1 MYQNIFVN
9 KKDHTVYLWD
19 DKKGLVTFKN
29 KPYAYKKSPNGMYR
43 SMYGDK
49 LEKVTRYRYEDT
61 GLFESD
67 VPIETRNLIDLYED
81 DDEPSTGHCVMNFD
95 IEVSMEGDLP
105 DTEKANNPVT
115 AIAWHDSCTNNYVVL
130 ILDKENKITDYSNDE
145 VSVYSYDNERALL
158 SHFLD
163 FYQEISPTIL
173 TGWNIDGF
181 DVPYLY
187 RRLARVLGQ
196 EEANRLSPIGH
207 AYFHPFKKRIVIA
220 GVSCLDYLVLYKN
233 FTYSVE
239 PTYRLDAIGRKEVGI
254 GKIEYEGN
262 LDDLFSSDIEKF
274 IEYNLND
281 VKIVVEIDKK
291 MELIELTRSI
301 CHVGHVPY
309 EDILFSSRYLEGALL
324 TYLRR
329 HNLVAPNKDPEG
341 RERFN
346 EIKGDESKKFS
357 GAYVAAPTPGK
368 YKWVFDLDLTSLY
381 PSIIMSTNIS
391 PETKVGVLDKW
402 SPEDFCD
409 GKQTEVGFRGDTYSA
424 DEFKTFLKENNL
436 AISSNGV
443 MYTKEKVGLI
453 PAILDQWF
461 NQRVEFKN
469 KMKEYGN
476 AGDDAKYVFYKRRQH
491 VQKILLNSL
500 YGVLGLPI
508 FRFYD
513 VDNAEAVT
521 TTGVS
526 VIKFSRKIANHYYNK
541 TLGDTEDHCIYI
553 DTDSVFFSALPIVEK
568 TMPNVDVDNDDE
580 MATAILEVADN
591 VQTFINKSYDV
602 MAKRFFNIEEHRY
615 DIKQE
620 VISKASIWLAKKRYA
635 QWIIN
640 NNGVACDEL
649 EVKGLD
655 VVRSSFPTRFRA
667 FMTEILKDILK
678 DIPKQE
684 IDDKIVA
691 LKRQVKNESVQDIA
705 KTSAVKNV
713 TKYLKMMDKGA
724 VVGECAKSTPA
735 HVKASIIHN
744 QFIKKFKI
752 QAEPIRNGEKIKWI
766 YLKNNELGLDALA
779 FRGYE
784 DPPELME
791 FIEKYADK
799 DKLFERELEGKL
811 RDFYDALDWDFASEH
826 LATAQKFFAF

>member
-1 MYQNIFVN
+1 M
-9 KKDHTVYLWD
+9 VYLWD
-19 DKKGLVTFKN
+19 DKQGLVTFKN
-29 KPYAYKKSPNGMYR
+29 KPYAYKKSPSGMYR

-49 LEKVTRYRYEDT
+49 LEKVNRYQYEDT

-67 VPIETRNLIDLYED
+67 VPAETRNLIDLYQD

-115 AIAWHDSCTNNYVVL
+115 AIAWHDSCSNNYVVL
-130 ILDKENKITDYSNDE
+130 ILDKEDKITDYSNDE
-145 VSVYSYDNERALL
+145 VSVYSFDNERCLL
-158 SHFLD
+158 DRFLD
-163 FYQEISPTIL
+163 FYQEISPSIL

-207 AYFHPFKKRIVIA
+207 AYYHPFKKRIVIA
-220 GVSCLDYLVLYKN
+220 GVSCLDYLALYKN

-239 PTYRLDAIGRKEVGI
+239 PSYRLDSIGRKEVGI

-262 LDDLFSSDIEKF
+262 LDDLFAKDIEKF

-329 HNLVAPNKDPEG
+329 NNLVAPNKDPNG
-341 RERFN
+341 RDKFN
-346 EIKGDESKKFS
+346 EIKNDGSKKFS
-357 GAYVAAPTPGK
+357 GAYVAAPVPGK

-391 PETKVGVLDKW
+391 PETKVGVVDKW

-409 GKQTEVGFRGDTYSA
+409 GKQTEVGFRGDTYNPE
-424 DEFKTFLKENNL
+424 EFKTFLTENNL
-436 AISSNGV
+436 SISSNGV
-443 MYTKEKVGLI
+443 MYTKDKVGLI
-453 PAILDQWF
+453 PAILEQWF
-461 NQRVEFKN
+461 NQRVEFKD
-469 KMKEYGN
+469 KMKKYGN
-476 AGDDAKYVFYKRRQH
+476 EGNDAKYVFYKRRQH

-513 VDNAEAVT
+513 VHNAEAVT

-541 TLGDTEDHCIYI
+541 TLGDSEDHCIYI

-568 TMPNVDVDNDDE
+568 TRPDIDTSNDEE
-580 MATAILEVADN
+580 MAAAILVVAQN

-655 VVRSSFPTRFRA
+655 VVRSSYPTRFRS
-667 FMTEILKDILK
+667 FMTEVLKDILK
-678 DIPKQE
+678 DVPKEE

-691 LKRQVKNESVQDIA
+691 MKRQVKNESVDDIA

-713 TKYLKMMDKGA
+713 TKYVKMMNKDA
-724 VVGECAKSTPA
+724 VVGQCAKSTPA

-811 RDFYDALDWDFASEH
+811 RDFYDALNWDFASEH

>member
-391 PETKVGVLDKW
+391 PETKVGVVDNW

-424 DEFKTFLKENNL
+424 EEFKTFLKENNL

-568 TMPNVDVDNDDE
+568 TMPNVDVKNDDE

-640 NNGVACDEL
+640 NNGVGCDEL

-678 DIPKQE
+678 DTPKEE

-811 RDFYDALDWDFASEH
+811 RDFYDALDWDFASEN

>member
-1 MYQNIFVN
+1 MYQNIFVS
-9 KKDHTVYLWD
+9 KKDHLVYLWD
-19 DKKGLVTFKN
+19 DEKGLVTFKN

-49 LEKVTRYRYEDT
+49 LEKVNRYQYEDT

-67 VPIETRNLIDLYED
+67 VNAETRNLIDLYQD

-115 AIAWHDSCTNNYVVL
+115 AIAWHDSCSNNYVVL
-130 ILDKENKITDYSNDE
+130 ILDKEDKITDYSNDE
-145 VSVYSYDNERALL
+145 VSVYSFDNERALL
-158 SHFLD
+158 DRFLD

-220 GVSCLDYLVLYKN
+220 GVSCLDYLALYKN

-239 PTYRLDAIGRKEVGI
+239 PSYRLDSIGRKEVGI

-329 HNLVAPNKDPEG
+329 NNLVAPNKDPNG

-346 EIKGDESKKFS
+346 EIKSDGSKKFS
-357 GAYVAAPTPGK
+357 GAYVAAPVPGK

-391 PETKVGVLDKW
+391 PETKVGVVDKW
-402 SPEDFCD
+402 NPEDFCD
-409 GKQTEVGFRGDTYSA
+409 GKQTEVGFQGNTYSPE
-424 DEFKTFLKENNL
+424 EFKTFLTENNL
-436 AISSNGV
+436 SISSNGV
-443 MYTKEKVGLI
+443 MYTKEKQGLI
-453 PAILDQWF
+453 PAILEQWF

-469 KMKEYGN
+469 KMQKFGN
-476 AGDDAKYVFYKRRQH
+476 EGNDAKYVFYKRRQH

-541 TLGDTEDHCIYI
+541 TLNDTEDHCIYI

-568 TMPNVDVDNDDE
+568 TMPHIDVNNDDE
-580 MATAILEVADN
+580 MATAILDVAQN
-591 VQTFINKSYDV
+591 VQNFINKSYDV

-655 VVRSSFPTRFRA
+655 VVRSSFPTRFRS
-667 FMTEILKDILK
+667 FMTEVLKDILK
-678 DIPKQE
+678 DTPKEE

-691 LKRQVKNESVQDIA
+691 MKRQVKNESVDDIA

-713 TKYLKMMDKGA
+713 TKYVKMMNKDA

-811 RDFYDALDWDFASEH
+811 RDFYDALNWDFASEN

>member
-1 MYQNIFVN
+1 
-9 KKDHTVYLWD
+9 
-19 DKKGLVTFKN
+19 
-29 KPYAYKKSPNGMYR
+29 
-43 SMYGDK
+43 MYGDK

-105 DTEKANNPVT
+105 DTERANNPVT

-220 GVSCLDYLVLYKN
+220 GVSCLDYLTLYKN

-391 PETKVGVLDKW
+391 PETKVGVVDNW

-409 GKQTEVGFRGDTYSA
+409 GKQTEVGFRGDVYSA

-541 TLGDTEDHCIYI
+541 TLGDSEDHCIYI

-568 TMPNVDVDNDDE
+568 TMPNVDVKNDDE

-640 NNGVACDEL
+640 NNGVGCDEL

-678 DIPKQE
+678 DTPKQE

-691 LKRQVKNESVQDIA
+691 LKRQVKNESVDDIA
-705 KTSAVKNV
+705 KTSAVKNI
-713 TKYLKMMDKGA
+713 TKYMGMMDKGA

-784 DPPELME
+784 DPPQLME

-811 RDFYDALDWDFASEH
+811 RDFYDALDWDFASEN
-826 LATAQKFFAF
+826 LANAQKFFAF

>member
-1 MYQNIFVN
+1 MFA
-9 KKDHTVYLWD
+9 K
-19 DKKGLVTFKN
+19 
-29 KPYAYKKSPNGMYR
+29 
-43 SMYGDK
+43 
-49 LEKVTRYRYEDT
+49 
-61 GLFESD
+61 
-67 VPIETRNLIDLYED
+67 
-81 DDEPSTGHCVMNFD
+81 
-95 IEVSMEGDLP
+95 
-105 DTEKANNPVT
+105 
-115 AIAWHDSCTNNYVVL
+115 
-130 ILDKENKITDYSNDE
+130 
-145 VSVYSYDNERALL
+145 
-158 SHFLD
+158 
-163 FYQEISPTIL
+163 
-173 TGWNIDGF
+173 
-181 DVPYLY
+181 
-187 RRLARVLGQ
+187 
-196 EEANRLSPIGH
+196 
-207 AYFHPFKKRIVIA
+207 
-220 GVSCLDYLVLYKN
+220 
-233 FTYSVE
+233 
-239 PTYRLDAIGRKEVGI
+239 
-254 GKIEYEGN
+254 
-262 LDDLFSSDIEKF
+262 DIEKF

-329 HNLVAPNKDPEG
+329 HNLVAPNKDPNG

-346 EIKGDESKKFS
+346 EIKGDGSKKFS
-357 GAYVAAPTPGK
+357 GAYVASPTPGK

-391 PETKVGVLDKW
+391 PETKVGVVDNW

-409 GKQTEVGFRGDTYSA
+409 GKQTEVGFQGETYSP
-424 DEFKTFLKENNL
+424 ENFKKFLTDNNL
-436 AISSNGV
+436 SISSNGV

-453 PAILDQWF
+453 PAILEQWF

-541 TLGDTEDHCIYI
+541 TLGDKEDHCIYI

-568 TMPNVDVDNDDE
+568 TMPNVDVKNDDE

-640 NNGVACDEL
+640 NNGVGCDEL

-655 VVRSSFPTRFRA
+655 VVRSSFPTRFRS

-678 DIPKQE
+678 DTPKEE

-691 LKRQVKNESVQDIA
+691 LKRQVKNESVDDIA

-713 TKYLKMMDKGA
+713 TKYVKMMDKGA

-811 RDFYDALDWDFASEH
+811 RDFYDALNWDFASEN

>member
-1 MYQNIFVN
+1 
-9 KKDHTVYLWD
+9 
-19 DKKGLVTFKN
+19 
-29 KPYAYKKSPNGMYR
+29 MYR

-381 PSIIMSTNIS
+381 PSIIMSMNIS
-391 PETKVGVLDKW
+391 PETKVGVVDNW

-424 DEFKTFLKENNL
+424 EEFKTFLKENNL

-568 TMPNVDVDNDDE
+568 TMPNVDVKNDDE

-640 NNGVACDEL
+640 NNGVGCDEL

-678 DIPKQE
+678 DTPKEE

-811 RDFYDALDWDFASEH
+811 RDFYDALDWDFASEN

>member
-1 MYQNIFVN
+1 M
-9 KKDHTVYLWD
+9 VYLWD

-29 KPYAYKKSPNGMYR
+29 TPYAYKKSPSGMYR

-49 LEKVTRYRYEDT
+49 LEKVTRYQYEDT

-67 VPIETRNLIDLYED
+67 VPAETRNLIDLYQD

-115 AIAWHDSCTNNYVVL
+115 AIAWHDSCSNNYVVL
-130 ILDKENKITDYSNDE
+130 ILDKEDKITDYSNDE
-145 VSVYSYDNERALL
+145 VSVYSFDNERCLL
-158 SHFLD
+158 DRFLD
-163 FYQEISPTIL
+163 FYQEISPSIL

-207 AYFHPFKKRIVIA
+207 AYYHPFKKRIVIA
-220 GVSCLDYLVLYKN
+220 GVSCLDYLALYKN

-239 PTYRLDAIGRKEVGI
+239 PSYRLDSIGRKEVGI

-262 LDDLFSSDIEKF
+262 LDDLFAKDIEKF

-329 HNLVAPNKDPEG
+329 NNLVAPNKDPNG
-341 RERFN
+341 RDKFN
-346 EIKGDESKKFS
+346 EIKNDGSKKFS
-357 GAYVAAPTPGK
+357 GAYVAAPVPGK

-391 PETKVGVLDKW
+391 PETKVGVVDKW

-409 GKQTEVGFRGDTYSA
+409 GKQTEVGFRGDTYNPE
-424 DEFKTFLKENNL
+424 EFKTFLTENNL
-436 AISSNGV
+436 SISSNGV
-443 MYTKEKVGLI
+443 MYTKDKVGLI
-453 PAILDQWF
+453 PAILEQWF
-461 NQRVEFKN
+461 NQRVEFKD
-469 KMKEYGN
+469 KMKKYGN
-476 AGDDAKYVFYKRRQH
+476 EGNDAKYVFYKRRQH

-513 VDNAEAVT
+513 VHNAEAVT

-541 TLGDTEDHCIYI
+541 TLGDSEDHCIYI

-568 TMPNVDVDNDDE
+568 TRPDIDTSNDEE
-580 MATAILEVADN
+580 MAAAILVVAQN

-655 VVRSSFPTRFRA
+655 VVRSSYPTRFRS
-667 FMTEILKDILK
+667 FMTEVLKDILK
-678 DIPKQE
+678 DVPKEE

-691 LKRQVKNESVQDIA
+691 MKRQVKNESVDDIA

-713 TKYLKMMDKGA
+713 TKYVKMMNKDA
-724 VVGECAKSTPA
+724 VVGQCAKSTPA

-811 RDFYDALDWDFASEH
+811 RDFYDALNWDFASEH